1 MSEELEQSFYDEDSV
16 FRSKRA
22 PTMHGGQAD
31 EAGAPDE
38 RQDKKAI
45 DEPRSEVAL
54 RQKAAQTRQAL
65 HGEHEPRASLP
76 VLVNM
81 LNTNIEIL
89 KTMKSIQ
96 DLMEYQIPL
105 GQTHAILLSYK
116 TGATFTHIDFADS
129 TQTYGLP
136 SGAVANEPN
145 RKLQKLKIYNDGPG
159 TIKISSNLPRS
170 DTNAE
175 IQLNAGEFDDSLS
188 FIYNIIW
195 SLNISVI
202 AGAPTCRIFYVV

>member
-1 MSEELEQSFYDEDSV
+1 MSEEIEQSFYTDDEYK
-16 FRSKRA
+16 SKRY
-22 PTMHGGQAD
+22 PDMHGGQKDA
-31 EAGAPDE
+31 AGAPDE
-38 RQDKKAI
+38 RDEKKNI
-45 DEPRSEVAL
+45 DEPRSEAAL
-54 RQKAAQTRQAL
+54 RKKERQTREAL

-105 GQTHAILLSYK
+105 GQTHAILLAYK

-195 SLNISVI
+195 SLNISVTS
-202 AGAPTCRIFYVV
+202 GAPVVRIFYVV

>member
-1 MSEELEQSFYDEDSV
+1 MSEELEISFYDDNEYKS
-16 FRSKRA
+16 RRYPNLS
-22 PTMHGGQAD
+22 GGQSDA
-31 EAGAPDE
+31 AGAPDE
-38 RQDKKAI
+38 RDEKKNI
-45 DEPRSEVAL
+45 DQARSEVAIHK
-54 RQKAAQTRQAL
+54 KATQTREAI

-76 VLVNM
+76 VLVNI
-81 LNTNIEIL
+81 LNTNIEML
-89 KTMKSIQ
+89 KTLKSVQ

-105 GQTHAILLSYK
+105 GQTHAILLAYK

-195 SLNISVI
+195 SLNISVTG
-202 AGAPTCRIFYVV
+202 GAPTVRIFYVV